1 MLPRKFVRAAGR
13 TAARVLAAC
22 GMFLLVV
29 PSGLVS
35 GSDPAPTPASDPRV
49 IPAAR
54 ATHPPWEGAR
64 RIQHHVRR
72 GLLDAR
78 YVSSSGEWVTAE
90 DVETF
95 LEDQGSPFAGHAEL
109 IVAAGNLYD
118 VDPRLV
124 VSISGIE
131 SGFGK
136 YCRGHNAWGWNAG
149 KTHWRSWEE
158 GIVTYI
164 SRLAALYP
172 DRESIPSLATRYNP
186 AYAEGWGRRVGFV
199 WQSFDQQ
206 ASAS

>member
-1 MLPRKFVRAAGR
+1 MLSIRLMRAVAKTAG
-13 TAARVLAAC
+13 RVLAMA

-29 PSGLVS
+29 PPGLISGK
-35 GSDPAPTPASDPRV
+35 GTAEQPASDPMV

-54 ATHPPWEGAR
+54 ATESPWEGAR
-64 RIQHHVRR
+64 TIQSHVRR

-78 YVSSSGEWVTAE
+78 YVSSSGEWVTAD
-90 DVETF
+90 DVEAF
-95 LEDQGSPFAGHAEL
+95 LEERDSPMSSHSEL
-109 IVAAGNLYD
+109 IVAGGNLYD

-149 KTHWRSWEE
+149 RTHWPTWEE
-158 GIVTYI
+158 AIVTYI
-164 SRLAALYP
+164 SRLAVLYP

-206 ASAS
+206 ARAY